1 MDARGHLKLPSG
13 EILKLAPL
21 DTTEDFAT
29 NDANPGASNGRRRDM
44 MTAPNTTE
52 PARARAVLSNQDFKL
67 LQDAVLY
74 YLKAHEDDPIS
85 SKYSA
90 LYHRLG
96 SAIRR

>member
-1 MDARGHLKLPSG
+1 MTTVSNHLKLPDG
-13 EILKLAPL
+13 TLLPLAPKL
-21 DTTEDFAT
+21 SQTAHAREQRKGDVTMTTT
-29 NDANPGASNGRRRDM
+29 
-44 MTAPNTTE
+44 TTE
-52 PARARAVLSNQDFKL
+52 PARARAVLSNEDFKL
-67 LQDAVLY
+67 LQEACLY